1 MNAQETDWSGAGRG
15 RNEDKKDWYRRSWHE
30 LVPDGGEEIRRVPG
44 SRPAQGILG
53 TSSCFYV
60 IFALVLGVVDGLA
73 GTVHMEH
80 DIGLFGT
87 VRMETDSLFGIIFG
101 VALFL
106 PSLAVSIRRLHDT
119 GRSGWWL
126 LINFIPLIGLIVF
139 LVFAAQDS
147 EPGDNRYGA
156 KPQGV
161 RGGLSR
167 GYKGQVGV
175 MVGSQVWSER
185 HIHGIR
191 CLMQHDTCEGRPH
204 SPSPCH
210 SLRGANLL
218 KSHVC
223 GRDRNLTEGGSVSE
237 RAIWLNSSPP

>member
-1 MNAQETDWSGAGRG
+1 MSWFLTAVKKYAVFQGRA
-15 RNEDKKDWYRRSWHE
+15 RRREYWYFV
-30 LVPDGGEEIRRVPG
+30 L
-44 SRPAQGILG
+44 
-53 TSSCFYV
+53 FYV

-73 GTVHMEH
+73 GTVHMEN

-156 KPQGV
+156 NPKA
-161 RGGLSR
+161 L
-167 GYKGQVGV
+167 
-175 MVGSQVWSER
+175 
-185 HIHGIR
+185 
-191 CLMQHDTCEGRPH
+191 EG
-204 SPSPCH
+204 
-210 SLRGANLL
+210 A
-218 KSHVC
+218 
-223 GRDRNLTEGGSVSE
+223 
-237 RAIWLNSSPP
+237 